1 VAPGLTGVGPI
12 AQHHRP
18 NRFGDPREG
27 LPHDHEPAI
36 HAARGQRR
44 GETAGLPDKRRT
56 LPRWVAFE
64 AMRGLS
70 PVVAVD
76 SGGLR
81 YYVSTR
87 DRSIGRIVYMCG
99 NYDGAVIDAVV
110 AGLDREYGTGH
121 LSGRTVI
128 DVGSNIGTSIIP
140 LVARHGASLGLAL
153 EPEPRN
159 VALLRA
165 NVAANGLGSRVRVR
179 QVAASDRAGTAVMEL
194 SPGNSGDHRI
204 RVGAGT
210 SRAGTQ
216 GEARRRTISVPLLPL
231 DDVLAEEG
239 IAPAD
244 VGLLWVDTQGHEGQV
259 LAGAATL
266 LAAQVPACVE
276 YWPYGLRRAD
286 GLDPLNGIIR
296 ASFSRFLDLRR
307 LQGGVPVASP
317 VEHIDRVQDHYP
329 AERYTDLL
337 LLP

>member
-1 VAPGLTGVGPI
+1 MFTSSRVM
-12 AQHHRP
+12 
-18 NRFGDPREG
+18 
-27 LPHDHEPAI
+27 
-36 HAARGQRR
+36 RR
-44 GETAGLPDKRRT
+44 MANLVRETAGLPDKRRT
-56 LPRWVAFE
+56 LPRWIAFE

-76 SGGLR
+76 SRGLR
-81 YYVSTR
+81 YYVSTS
-87 DRSIGRIVYMCG
+87 DRSVGRIVYMCG
-99 NYDGAVIDAVV
+99 NYDGALIDTVV
-110 AGLDREYGTGH
+110 AALDREYGDDH
-121 LSGRTVI
+121 LAGRTVI

-179 QVAASDRAGTAVMEL
+179 QLAASDHAGTAVLEL
-194 SPGNSGDHRI
+194 SPRNSGDHRV
-204 RVGAGT
+204 RVYAGT
-210 SRAGTQ
+210 DRAAAQ
-216 GEARRRTISVPLLPL
+216 GEARRATIGVPMLRL

-244 VGLLWVDTQGHEGQV
+244 VGLLWVDTQGHEAQV
-259 LAGAATL
+259 LAGASVL
-266 LAAQVPACVE
+266 LAAGVPACVE

-286 GLDPLNGIIR
+286 GLDRLHRIIR
-296 ASFSRFLDLRR
+296 QSFTRFVDLRAVP
-307 LQGGVPVASP
+307 GGVPAAAS
-317 VEHIDRVQDHYP
+317 VDDLDRLRAVYR